1 MAKKNKTLPGPCKDV
16 REGYTEHGGCITVT
30 YFFDSHYKPIPKE
43 QATRAI
49 VHEYDE
55 KERSVFRDYLT
66 LDKGRV
72 VEPRRQED
80 RPEQTGEEERDAS
93 ASDEVR
99 GEGFVPEE
107 LVIREVRIEDEGVTE
122 IQIAEI
128 FIEGESA
135 EDAIADGPD
144 QNEE

>member
-16 REGYTEHGGCITVT
+16 REGHTEHGGCVTVT
-30 YFFDSHYKPIPKE
+30 YYFDSHYKPIPKE

-72 VEPRRQED
+72 LQARRQD
-80 RPEQTGEEERDAS
+80 GQPDGMDDVQAGEVLVKEEM
-93 ASDEVR
+93 
-99 GEGFVPEE
+99 
-107 LVIREVRIEDEGVTE
+107 VIREVRIEDEAVVE
-122 IQIAEI
+122 IQLEEI
-128 FIEGESA
+128 FIEEA
-135 EDAIADGPD
+135 VNDAPENND
-144 QNEE
+144 E